1 MKKTLRIFGLAF
13 ICSLLVLTLASCSAQ
28 KKFEKAAEKI
38 RVAEAKEEPL
48 TYEKVEKMLGEPTVD
63 ATVSLGSRG
72 KTGLVTWYA
81 GCKTMEEVKEKVNAG
96 KDVAYIAVT
105 FDDGKALDAKV
116 SVAEGKEA
124 E

>member
-28 KKFEKAAEKI
+28 KQLEKTAEKI

-48 TYEKVEKMLGEPTVD
+48 TYEKVEKMLGEPTID
-63 ATVSLGSRG
+63 ATVSVGSRG
-72 KTGLVTWYA
+72 KSGLVTWYA
-81 GCKTMEEVKEKVNAG
+81 GCKTIEEADEKVNAG
-96 KDVAYIAVT
+96 KDVAYIVVT
-105 FDDGKALDAKV
+105 FEDGKAINAKV
-116 SVAEGKEA
+116 SVAEGKKA